1 MIHPARQAFGKVSDY
16 VRALFPAMRFGFSET
31 EASLATHLRGNERL
45 YNDLTAFLRGRIEG
59 RARTAEPSDPLV
71 CKSMLA
77 RDREVQFLL
86 GRLDL
91 LYRSPV
97 NASPDVEDG
106 EQPEE

>member
-1 MIHPARQAFGKVSDY
+1 MIHPARQAFAKVTDY
-16 VRALFPAMRFGFSET
+16 VRTLLPAMRHGLSEA
-31 EASLATHLRGNERL
+31 EQALATHLRGNERL
-45 YNDLTAFLRGRIEG
+45 YNDLTAVLRGRIEG
-59 RARTAEPSDPLV
+59 RARVAEPSDPLV

-97 NASPDVEDG
+97 NEVASEEDG
-106 EQPEE
+106 EQPE

>member
-1 MIHPARQAFGKVSDY
+1 VIHPARQAFGKVSDY
-16 VRALFPAMRFGFSET
+16 VRSLFPAMRLGLT
-31 EASLATHLRGNERL
+31 EAEQALAVHLRGNERL
-45 YNDLTAFLRGRIEG
+45 YNDLTAVLRGRIEG
-59 RARTAEPSDPLV
+59 RARVAEPTDPLV

-97 NASPDVEDG
+97 NAPTDEDDG
-106 EQPEE
+106 EQPE